1 MEINVVYQ
9 FNERYVP
16 YAGVSMTSLFINN
29 ANSDDI
35 NVYVLGENLSESSM
49 TLLRMTAEKYGR
61 SVSFPETGALLKQFE
76 ADDMIPYRGAYS
88 VYLRLF
94 FSQMIDLR
102 GKKVLYLDADT
113 IVNGNLQSL
122 FDYDLGGK
130 SIGMVLESIRD
141 DYKVM
146 IGMGKDSDYYN
157 SGVILFDVD
166 KWIAN
171 RYCER
176 LVEHIQ
182 NVRSS
187 YIGDQDFLNIVCEGD
202 VCRLPLIYNFQPLH
216 ARYSAKEYFKAYP
229 VKTTTSG
236 VNSLDT
242 GKYYSSE
249 EIESGKSTAVIYHCY
264 RWLGEFPWDKD
275 NLHPFNDL
283 FDMYLERSLWDA
295 YEKKQANIGIVLK
308 LEEMLYRILPKG
320 AFILVFKK
328 AHEMMLKRAERK
340 AKQKKV
346 SQSA

>member
-1 MEINVVYQ
+1 MNIINVVYQ
-9 FNERYVP
+9 FNEKYVTF
-16 YAGVSMTSLFINN
+16 AGVSMTSLLVNN
-29 ANSDDI
+29 KDADEISI
-35 NVYVLGENLSESSM
+35 YVLGESLTSESKNK
-49 TLLRMTAEKYGR
+49 LEECAAGFGR
-61 SVSFPETGALLKQFE
+61 KIIFPATDG
-76 ADDMIPYRGAYS
+76 MIDKFRNLGMMPYRGAYS

-94 FSQMIDLR
+94 FTEFLDIR
-102 GKKVLYLDADT
+102 GRALYLDADT

-122 FDYDLGGK
+122 FEYDLGGK

-176 LVEHIQ
+176 LVDHIQ

-187 YIGDQDFLNIVCEGD
+187 YVGDQDFLNIVCEGD

-216 ARYSAKEYFKAYP
+216 ARYSAKEYFKAYT
-229 VKTTTSG
+229 VGTTISEA
-236 VNSLDT
+236 NSLGI
-242 GKYYSSE
+242 GKYYRSE
-249 EIESGKSTAVIYHCY
+249 EIERGKSAAVIYHCY

-283 FDMYLERSLWDA
+283 FDMYLGWSLWDG
-295 YEKKQANIGIVLK
+295 YEKKQANVGIVLK
-308 LEEMLYRILPKG
+308 IEKILYRILPKRT
-320 AFILVFKK
+320 FILVFKK
-328 AHEMMLKRAERK
+328 AHEAMLKRAERK